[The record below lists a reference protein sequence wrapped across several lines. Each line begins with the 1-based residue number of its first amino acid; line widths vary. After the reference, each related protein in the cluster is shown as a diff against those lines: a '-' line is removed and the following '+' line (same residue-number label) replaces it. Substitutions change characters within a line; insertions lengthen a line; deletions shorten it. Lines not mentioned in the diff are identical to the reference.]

1 MSHLGSVTRAALL
14 RVAGMTNRA
23 APFFFTPSV
32 LCPLSRRNIRIRH
45 CLPRTAPHCF
55 SSVSVAP
62 FPSNQPRTN
71 HRMISS
77 NNPFALVTDDHKL
90 HKGPPAPP
98 SSKARE
104 PPLTPPAPPTSKA
117 RERLLTPPTSKA
129 REPPLGPPPSYDE
142 IVGQLKSKEYPPQKS
157 SLKSASHRSRPHH
170 SHYDTTRHHNKE
182 RSEKSDR
189 EGRSDKHRKRD
200 EAQERKSGKKSSK
213 KSENHKLDVI
223 DKLDVTPLYGGR
235 FHHDGPFDA
244 CTPARNRNIKAAPVM
259 AFPADGPNN
268 SMKVHSTVQDQA
280 QLNYAFG
287 KYEDDYS
294 IGGTAVLRTNYSKQ
308 PLSDPQLSEI
318 PRLNP
323 SVVAFDVNQKA
334 VPVHGPSTVG
344 LGSTTFVDGAPASK
358 KEEEVLQSF
367 QALGGVGRK
376 KSLAHR
382 LRKNSATGGV
392 AVRKSAEVGRSFLSD
407 EESGSSLLRRVNSL
421 KVSRK

>member
-1 MSHLGSVTRAALL
+1 MSHLGCVTHAALL
-14 RVAGMTNRA
+14 RVAGMTNGA

-32 LCPLSRRNIRIRH
+32 LFSPPRRNIRIRH

-71 HRMISS
+71 HRMMSS
-77 NNPFALVTDDHKL
+77 NNPFALATNDHKL
-90 HKGPPAPP
+90 HKDPPAPP
-98 SSKARE
+98 TSKARE
-104 PPLTPPAPPTSKA
+104 PPLTPP
-117 RERLLTPPTSKA
+117 
-129 REPPLGPPPSYDE
+129 PSYDE
-142 IVGQLKSKEYPPQKS
+142 IVGHSKSKEYPPQKS
-157 SLKSASHRSRPHH
+157 SLKSASHRSRPHRSH
-170 SHYDTTRHHNKE
+170 SDSTRHHNKE
-182 RSEKSDR
+182 RSERSDR
-189 EGRSDKHRKRD
+189 ERRSDRHRKRD
-200 EAQERKSGKKSSK
+200 KAQERKSGKKSPK
-213 KSENHKLDVI
+213 KSGNHKLDVI
-223 DKLDVTPLYGGR
+223 DKLDVTPLFGGR

-244 CTPARNRNIKAAPVM
+244 CTPARNRNVKAAPVM

-268 SMKVHSTVQDQA
+268 SMKVHSTAHDQSR
-280 QLNYAFG
+280 LNFAFG
-287 KYEDDYS
+287 NYEDDDP
-294 IGGTAVLRTNYSKQ
+294 IVGTAVLRTNYSKQ

-344 LGSTTFVDGAPASK
+344 LGSTTFVDGAPVSK

-376 KSLAHR
+376 KSLVHR

-392 AVRKSAEVGRSFLSD
+392 AVRKSSEVGRSFLSD